1 MIIKQMT
8 SEME

>member
-1 MIIKQMT
+1 MT